1 MKFLSIILLFVI
13 FNSTDL
19 VPIKKFS
26 ANADIVLTDAI
37 GNIYLVNQN
46 NLALYNNE
54 GQKLFSYS
62 NSFLGNISLVDVSD
76 PMRILLYFK
85 DFNKVVFLSNKLTEI
100 VSPIELD
107 NTEYNQVSVCCTSNS
122 GGFWIFDSQKFQ
134 LIRLNNNL
142 EADRKGTI
150 IQSIFNKSENIA
162 AKLIEESDQI
172 YMSVPKTGILVFD
185 KFGVYKKTIP
195 ITGLKNFQII
205 GDKIIYLSENKL
217 CSYSLIDNSEIQ
229 SIQLDL
235 KIKSV
240 SVYKNLLIASGE
252 NEIFI
257 YNL

>member
-1 MKFLSIILLFVI
+1 MKIISLIFLFVI
-13 FNSTDL
+13 FNSSDL
-19 VPIKKFS
+19 IPIKHFPAK
-26 ANADIVLTDAI
+26 AEIVLSNTL
-37 GNIYLVNQN
+37 GNIYSVNEN
-46 NLALYNNE
+46 NLILYNNE

-62 NSFLGNISLVDVSD
+62 NSFLGNISFVDVSD

-100 VSPIELD
+100 GSPIELD
-107 NTEYNQVSVCCTSNS
+107 NAGYSQVSACCTSNS

-142 EADRKGTI
+142 VADREGTI
-150 IQSIFNKSENIA
+150 IQSIYNKSENIA
-162 AKLIEESDQI
+162 VKLIEESDQI
-172 YMSVPKTGILVFD
+172 YMSIPQIGILIFD

-195 ITGLKNFQII
+195 LIGIKYFQII

-217 CSYSLIDNSEIQ
+217 CSYSLTNNAEIQ
-229 SIQLDL
+229 TIQLDL

-240 SVYKNLLIASGE
+240 SVYKNLLIALSDD
-252 NEIFI
+252 EIFI